1 MPGKFSLKL
10 RLGID
15 IPLVVT
21 SEAVVR
27 ENPRERRKTIPEF
40 YQIPELPLIL
50 SVHFY
55 FRFDLPDTIPDQ
67 LQVLNVENV
76 SPHTMFPVV
85 CHKFVH
91 AMGPDTMV
99 PAQSMDAAHDLD
111 LLKVV
116 LRKTKRSYLF
126 WEKVKHTVL
135 DFHLQSLLQNSHVVL
150 DVPSTTKE
158 FCQFNPETKYS
169 LDGKLGVQ
177 LMKALMD
184 ASLSAS
190 DSVTISSKLG
200 AIDEK
205 SLDSEALLEALKS
218 RRLDMTNM
226 VVRQV
231 IESTKQSVSLCIV
244 KDLYVVQNDAE
255 IKRVQTLDENL
266 DIKEKVKVAPADV
279 DEKVHYDKTGDIVVP
294 GGTPIAFKVWEL
306 KVKARD
312 GSITPMTLPKG
323 QGGFLGNPRMD
334 YADTI
339 DTEKKDNPGHKFVA
353 DILNP
358 LVAMPESERGA
369 LISSIKTVMASQA
382 EIKRM
387 EHLLSEVE
395 AGDFKETSYSEW
407 MTNSSLDEN
416 VFRTILTSTGFDI
429 KDGTLQYPSPPSG
442 VLTACAYVFGA
453 LDEFIKRELEQ
464 LISCEK
470 EAGIALVEICSQAIG
485 GESIIALPESSTVL
499 AKGTAGRDLAESL
512 GFKINEAN
520 NTVTAPSQLTKT
532 FENSYWILYAF
543 FK

>member
-1 MPGKFSLKL
+1 M
-10 RLGID
+10 R
-15 IPLVVT
+15 
-21 SEAVVR
+21 
-27 ENPRERRKTIPEF
+27 
-40 YQIPELPLIL
+40 
-50 SVHFY
+50 
-55 FRFDLPDTIPDQ
+55 
-67 LQVLNVENV
+67 VENV
-76 SPHTMFPVV
+76 PPHTMFPVV

-244 KDLYVVQNDAE
+244 KDLYVVQKDAE
-255 IKRVQTLDENL
+255 IKRVQTLEEDM

-279 DEKVHYDKTGDIVVP
+279 DEKVHFDKTGDIVVP

-306 KVKARD
+306 KVKASD

-323 QGGFLGNPRMD
+323 QGGFLGNLRID
-334 YADTI
+334 YTDTV